1 MCYAPEQ
8 NQMKEE
14 VARYRQYLQEQAKLE
29 SEREKEFDAAVT
41 AELEKQW
48 RGRLEQWKKEREA
61 RRKLM
66 QEVMET
72 RKQQIE
78 ELSTS

>member
-1 MCYAPEQ
+1 MR
-8 NQMKEE
+8 EE
-14 VARYRQYLQEQAKLE
+14 IAKYRQYLDEQAQQE
-29 SEREKEFDAAVT
+29 REREKEFEAVVT

-48 RGRLEQWKKEREA
+48 RGRIEQWKKEREA

-72 RKQQIE
+72 RKKQIE
-78 ELSTS
+78 EHSKYGVGQLT